1 MKLNITGKSAQVV
14 AAAKKTVRKAPQVLR
29 DEGGVK
35 DDAKNAKSGAKC
47 GAKCGR
53 APAKPGR

>member
-14 AAAKKTVRKAPQVLR
+14 AAAKKTARKAPQVLR

-35 DDAKNAKSGAKC
+35 DDAKNGKG

>member
-1 MKLNITGKSAQVV
+1 MKLNLSGKSVQVV
-14 AAAKKTVRKAPQVLR
+14 TAAKKTARKAPQVLR

-35 DDAKNAKSGAKC
+35 GGAGSGGNDRGK
-47 GAKCGR
+47 